1 MFAIKLEFGKC
12 DVLRPESLTDTW
24 GSHLLD
30 LRNSSSKTWIPESSS
45 TAFSNKR
52 IIQLLL
58 PLCVAL
64 SPINSTDSSPANQG
78 VFVEPYQSSDDIFK

>member
-1 MFAIKLEFGKC
+1 MSWLVFAIKLEFGKC

-30 LRNSSSKTWIPESSS
+30 LRNSSSKTWIPESSG

-52 IIQLLL
+52 INSTVLL
-58 PLCVAL
+58 PYA
-64 SPINSTDSSPANQG
+64 
-78 VFVEPYQSSDDIFK
+78 